1 MTRQLARSPRG
12 PRHGRLARRIFIT
25 LAATVAPFAVGVVA
39 LPASTASAQ
48 PTNYTWTGT
57 STSSANW
64 SDGNNWAGSTS
75 PSGTVGTLTFPDL
88 SSCDTSPTVSCY
100 TSSDDVSGV
109 SATGLDLTGGHY
121 SISGDSLSVGSSGI
135 TESSPSTATF
145 PTSDTLS
152 LPLALTAAQTWGII
166 GAGLDVSGG
175 VTGTNG
181 LTVSLNPDTFGPATL
196 SLSGTVA
203 PGSFT
208 ASGPTLASGG
218 FPSNNGSVLLS
229 AGAQLDT
236 SGSVTLSNVS
246 LEGSGTSASPTSI
259 GALTATDSA
268 VQVFPASAPSSSA
281 PGTLSAASATFDSAS
296 SLSFEI
302 AGPTSG
308 TVTPGTDNSELTSA
322 GAITLGGAQLNLSVA
337 GAPGSS
343 STPPACLVPPVGAV
357 YTLVSASSISGTLSS
372 AGPNGSGSVAVPN
385 GGTVPLGG
393 FGCSPASPPAVA
405 LQINYNTSASPET
418 VTATVVAATTT
429 ITSQGGGAGSGPVD
443 YGTSQTYSAIV
454 TETSNGA
461 AETTGTVTFSAV
473 PEPTSPAGTYG
484 TPVSL
489 CNATYSSA
497 VDWSCQSGNAPA
509 GTDQIVAT
517 FTPQSGSA
525 LGGSTGDGF
534 EQVVYTTSVAA
545 AVNGESSGSAP
556 AGQPV
561 TYSATVTNTSSGS
574 SAYPDGPVTFVDGQ
588 EPLCTAE
595 LFPTS
600 TANQSTASC
609 TASNAPAGSTTVT
622 TLYGSGESEFHYG
635 SATASLDVTGTPSV
649 TSLTTSAG
657 TTAVTAGETI
667 TYNVTVTPPQGS
679 TGLPVPT
686 GTVQVLGGYV
696 GLQVPLCTITLG
708 STGSGSCSSAETP
721 IPFDCSS
728 GCSGST
734 PVLAVYSGNAT
745 YGGSAGSASLTPP
758 SSPTSGAESFA
769 TLSLSASSASAGGS
783 VTYTVTVNGDDLL
796 AGGTS
801 SSPPDNPTGT
811 VTMRVGSTTL
821 CTATLSPLS
830 SSEFGIAQGS
840 CTATA
845 APAGND
851 TVLAVYGG
859 DRHYG
864 ASAAYGALAVAGTA
878 SSTTV
883 TVNGSSS
890 ATVTGES
897 QVTYSAAVS
906 SATAGTVTFT
916 ASGATLCAATV
927 STSGTATCSS
937 TNAPVGNGITVTGTY
952 SGTATLSGSSGTA
965 TLTVTGIAPTFTST
979 SAPTVATQG
988 YGYSASFGASGD
1000 PTPTFSL
1007 SNAPAWLSINPSTG
1021 LVTGIVAA
1029 GLASFSFSVVA
1040 ANGVSPDATTGPYT
1054 VAVAA
1059 PPAATTSSTSTG
1071 SGTNPSAT
1079 TSGTVN
1085 GVTTTVQASAVGTGT
1100 INVATYPTDPVGAF
1114 SAGASYFDVSATS
1127 GSSFSQITFTVC
1139 GLASSDTIS
1148 WWNPATSSWVPASDA
1163 TTVDSAGCATVTV
1176 NSSSSPDIAEMTG
1189 TVFAAAPSTSTTT
1202 TTTSATSTPSAGYWL
1217 AAADGGIFTFG
1228 DANYYGSMG
1237 GQHLNAP
1244 IVSITPTPDGKG
1256 YWLAAADGGIFTFG
1270 DANYYGSMGGQHLNA
1285 PVVGIGS

>member
-1 MTRQLARSPRG
+1 MTRQHAPYPRG
-12 PRHGRLARRIFIT
+12 PKPGRLARRISIT

-48 PTNYTWTGT
+48 GTSYTWTGA

-64 SDGNNWAGSTS
+64 SDTANWGGSA
-75 PSGTVGTLTFPDL
+75 PSANSSVGTLTFPDL
-88 SSCDTSPTVSCY
+88 SSCDSAPSGSCY
-100 TSSDDVSGV
+100 TSTDDVSGV

-121 SISGDSLSVGSSGI
+121 SISGDGLSVGSGGI

-152 LPLALTAAQTWGII
+152 LPLALSAAQTWAIT
-166 GAGLDVSGG
+166 GADLNVTGG
-175 VTGTNG
+175 VTGTNN
-181 LTVSLNPDTFGPATL
+181 LTVSLSPGSAGPATL

-208 ASGPTLASGG
+208 ASGPTLAAGG
-218 FPSNNGSVLLS
+218 FPSNNGTVLLS
-229 AGAQLDT
+229 PGTSLET
-236 SGSVTLSNVS
+236 SGTVSLSNVS
-246 LEGSGTSASPTSI
+246 LQGSGTSTNPPSI
-259 GALTATDSA
+259 GAITATDSA
-268 VQVFPASAPSSSA
+268 VQVFPAPTSGSSA
-281 PGTLSAASATFDSAS
+281 PGSSAPGILSAASATFDSAS

-302 AGPTSG
+302 AGPSSG
-308 TVTPGTDNSELTSA
+308 TTATAGTDNSELTSA
-322 GAITLGGAQLNLSVA
+322 GTVTLGGAQVEVNAS
-337 GAPGSS
+337 PQTGSS
-343 STPPACLVPPVGAV
+343 SCFVPPVGAV
-357 YTLVSASSISGTLSS
+357 YTLVSASSITGTLSS
-372 AGPNGSGSVAVPN
+372 AGPNGSGSAAIPN
-385 GGTVPLGG
+385 GGTVPIGG
-393 FGCSPASPPAVA
+393 FDCSPTNPPDVA
-405 LQINYNTSASPET
+405 LQINYNTSSTPET
-418 VTATVVAATTT
+418 VTATVVTATTT
-429 ITSQGGGAGSGPVD
+429 TVTSQGGGAGSGPVD
-443 YGTSQTYSAIV
+443 YGTSQTYSALV
-454 TETSNGA
+454 KETSTGPA
-461 AETTGTVTFSAV
+461 VTTGTVTFRAAA
-473 PEPTSPAGTYG
+473 EPTSPAGTYG

-489 CNATYSSA
+489 CNATYSSSA
-497 VDWSCQSGNAPA
+497 GDWSCQSGNAPA

-517 FTPQSGSA
+517 FTPPTGST

-534 EQVVYTTSVAA
+534 EQVFYTTSVAA

-561 TYSATVTNTSSGS
+561 LYSATVTNTSSGS
-574 SAYPDGPVTFVDGQ
+574 NAYPDGPVTFVDGQ

-600 TANQSTASC
+600 TANQSIASC
-609 TASNAPAGSTTVT
+609 AASDAPAGPTTVT
-622 TLYGSGESEFHYG
+622 ASYGTGENDFHYG
-635 SATASLDVTGTPSV
+635 SATASLNVTSTPSV

-667 TYNVTVTPPQGS
+667 TYNVTVTPAQGS

-708 STGSGSCSSAETP
+708 ATGSGSCSSAETP

-728 GCSGST
+728 GSSGCSGGT
-734 PVLAVYSGNAT
+734 PVLAVYSGNTT

-758 SSPTSGAESFA
+758 SSPTSGAESLA
-769 TLSLSASSASAGGS
+769 TLSLSASSASAGRS
-783 VTYTVTVNGDDLL
+783 VTYTVTVNNA

-801 SSPPDNPTGT
+801 SSNPTGT
-811 VTMRVGSTTL
+811 VTMSVGSTTL
-821 CTATLSPLS
+821 CTATLSALS

-840 CTATA
+840 CPATV
-845 APAGND
+845 APAGDD
-851 TVLAVYGG
+851 TILAVYSG
-859 DRHYG
+859 DTHYG
-864 ASAAYGALAVAGTA
+864 ASAGYGALAVAGTA

-890 ATVTGES
+890 ATVTAQS
-897 QVTYSAAVS
+897 QVTYSATVTGA
-906 SATAGTVTFT
+906 AAGTVTFT
-916 ASGATLCAATV
+916 AAGATLCTANV
-927 STSGTATCSS
+927 STVGTAKCIS
-937 TNAPVGNGITVTGTY
+937 TNAPLGNSITVTGTY
-952 SGTATLSGSSGTA
+952 SGAATLSGSSGTA
-965 TLTVTGIAPTFTST
+965 TLTVTETAPTFTSA

-1000 PTPTFSL
+1000 PAPTFSL

-1021 LVTGIVAA
+1021 LVTGIVPA
-1029 GLASFSFSVVA
+1029 GLASFSFSVIA
-1040 ANGVSPDATTGPYT
+1040 SNGVSPDATTGPYT

-1079 TSGTVN
+1079 TSGAVN

-1100 INVATYPTDPVGAF
+1100 ITVATYPTDPVGAF

-1127 GSSFSQITFTVC
+1127 GSSFTQIAFTVC

-1163 TTVDSAGCATVTV
+1163 TTVNSAGCATVTV

-1189 TVFAAAPSTSTTT
+1189 TVFAAAQNTTT
-1202 TTTSATSTPSAGYWL
+1202 TTTSATSSPVAGYWL
-1217 AAADGGIFTFG
+1217 AGADGGVFSFG
-1228 DANYYGSMG
+1228 DAGFYGSMG
-1237 GQHLNAP
+1237 DQHLNAP
-1244 IVSITPTPDGKG
+1244 IV
-1256 YWLAAADGGIFTFG
+1256 
-1270 DANYYGSMGGQHLNA
+1270 
-1285 PVVGIGS
+1285 GIGG